1 MGAPLDVIGLDEMT
15 RTKHT
20 GHWTREKG
28 PGSRETWE
36 GPADKAEIFYADRL
50 NSNTIDDMDIDI
62 EHGKGTVT
70 ITTSEATINGGTVN
84 TLALNAVWELVG
96 TELEKDIMQHPTFS
110 EYDSGSAAGVKI
122 LRQVITEYERANYEY
137 TPDVDEPTTL
147 WNILNRGQTNYVR
160 SIPILRQTIGVSRRT
175 TTAVS
180 WGGVDRAHSL
190 TGGVWSPDPPTELI
204 GAIIAMPDAHGNVLG
219 PTETKQWLKRAPQV
233 RQVGRHDYSEVQ
245 EWWFARA
252 WSETF
257 YAGDNP
263 SGTNP

>member
-1 MGAPLDVIGLDEMT
+1 MGAPLDVIGLNEMT

-96 TELEKDIMQHPTFS
+96 TELEKDIMQHSTFS
-110 EYDSGSAAGVKI
+110 EYDSGSVAGQTI
-122 LRQVITEYERANYEY
+122 LQQVRSEYEKANYEF
-137 TPDVDEPTTL
+137 TPIDGVPTTL
-147 WNILNRGQTNYVR
+147 WKLLQLGRSNYVR
-160 SIPILRQTIGVSRRT
+160 SVPVLRRTIGVSRRAS
-175 TTAVS
+175 TALS
-180 WGGVDRAHSL
+180 WGGIDTAWALSGE
-190 TGGVWSPDPPTELI
+190 TYSPSPPTEII
-204 GAIIAMPDAHGNVLG
+204 GVISDMPEYQGG
-219 PTETKQWLKRAPQV
+219 KSQWLKRAPQL

-245 EWWFARA
+245 EWWFARE
-252 WSETF
+252 WSQTF
-257 YAGDNP
+257 YGGNNP
-263 SGTNP
+263 DGTNP